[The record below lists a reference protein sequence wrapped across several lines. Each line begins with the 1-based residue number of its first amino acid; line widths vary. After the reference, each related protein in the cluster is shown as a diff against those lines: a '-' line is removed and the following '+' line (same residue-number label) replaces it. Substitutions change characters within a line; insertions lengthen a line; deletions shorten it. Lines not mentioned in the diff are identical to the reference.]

1 MPESHHLWAPRM
13 RTLLIAEDHPELA
26 ASLAAAAKELGL
38 SPLVAGRGM
47 DALALVDRSAPL
59 AALVGLSLPDMRGPE
74 LVRRLSARA
83 IPCASMGAVPRD
95 DPAAKEALEAGAI
108 AFVQEPFA
116 PREVLEGVLAR
127 LAQSPPRSMAAGE
140 MAELLPL
147 EEPVEGEDA
156 LEILSTTEAG
166 EGESDLDDS
175 DLLDK
180 RHLEGP
186 ESALSAAALDLDPQG
201 HPAAHPALSSGELA
215 APGSGPGA
223 SISPLADVGA
233 GLRGSQPAERTAPTP
248 PLAGE
253 PAAPPAPAKRPFPWP
268 PEGSLAERSL
278 ARLLAGFHERRW
290 SGELR
295 LRHGEVLKVV
305 GVIEGRIRFA
315 ASNVRSE
322 RLGSFASRAG
332 RLTGDALARVQAEV
346 ARSNGRTADAM
357 IALGLL
363 SRAELTGLVAQQV
376 REIVWSALEW
386 LDGTYRLA
394 LAPRRRPELQELGLE
409 PLGPL
414 ILEGFRRGP
423 SLLHLRELV
432 APSTRFEP
440 APDPPFHPADLGL
453 AGEEALVLAHADGT
467 KDVEDLIVLSGLGE
481 RAVLAIL
488 RALWQVGVLR
498 PHTPPVSR
506 RRVVLA

>member
-1 MPESHHLWAPRM
+1 M
-13 RTLLIAEDHPELA
+13 RTLLIAEDHAELA

-38 SPLVAGRGM
+38 SPLVARRGM
-47 DALALVDRSAPL
+47 DALALADRSTPL

-83 IPCASMGAVPRD
+83 IPCAAMGAVPRD
-95 DPAAKEALEAGAI
+95 SPAAKEALDAGAI

-127 LAQSPPRSMAAGE
+127 LPQSPPRSMVAQEA
-140 MAELLPL
+140 AELLPL
-147 EEPVEGEDA
+147 EEPVDGEDA
-156 LEILSTTEAG
+156 LEILSTTRAG
-166 EGESDLDDS
+166 EAESDLDDS
-175 DLLDK
+175 DLLDT

-186 ESALSAAALDLDPQG
+186 ERAPAEAGLVLEPGSPGS
-201 HPAAHPALSSGELA
+201 HPDANPALWSGELA
-215 APGSGPGA
+215 AADSGPCTA
-223 SISPLADVGA
+223 ILPTANHAA
-233 GLRGSQPAERTAPTP
+233 GPRGSPPAEGPERPAPV
-248 PLAGE
+248 GE
-253 PAAPPAPAKRPFPWP
+253 LTQGAAPPAPAKPASPWP

-295 LRHGEVLKVV
+295 LRRGEVLKVV
-305 GVIEGRIRFA
+305 GVLEGRIRFA

-363 SRAELTGLVAQQV
+363 SRVELTGLVAQQV

-386 LDGTYRLA
+386 PDGTYQLA
-394 LAPRRRPELQELGLE
+394 LVPRRRPKLLELGLE

-423 SLLHLRELV
+423 SLLRLRELI

-440 APDPPFHPADLGL
+440 APDPPFHPADLVL
-453 AGEEALVLAHADGT
+453 AVEEALVLAHADGT
-467 KDVEDLIVLSGLGE
+467 KDVEDLIVLSGLCE

-488 RALWQVGVLR
+488 LALWQVGVLR
-498 PHTPPVSR
+498 PHAPPVSR

>member
-1 MPESHHLWAPRM
+1 M
-13 RTLLIAEDHPELA
+13 RTLLIAEDHAELA

-38 SPLVAGRGM
+38 SPLVARRGM
-47 DALALVDRSAPL
+47 DALALADRSAPL

-83 IPCASMGAVPRD
+83 IPCAAMGAVPRD
-95 DPAAKEALEAGAI
+95 SPAAKEALDAGAI

-127 LAQSPPRSMAAGE
+127 LPQSPPRSMVAQEAAG
-140 MAELLPL
+140 LLPL

-156 LEILSTTEAG
+156 LEILSTTKAG
-166 EGESDLDDS
+166 EAESDLDDS
-175 DLLDK
+175 DLLDT

-186 ESALSAAALDLDPQG
+186 ESAPAAAAL
-201 HPAAHPALSSGELA
+201 S
-215 APGSGPGA
+215 PG
-223 SISPLADVGA
+223 
-233 GLRGSQPAERTAPTP
+233 GSQPAEGSERSA
-248 PLAGE
+248 LEGE
-253 PAAPPAPAKRPFPWP
+253 PIQSAAPPAPAKRAPPWP

-295 LRHGEVLKVV
+295 LRRGEILKVV
-305 GVIEGRIRFA
+305 GVLEGRIRFA

-322 RLGSFASRAG
+322 RLGGFASRAG

-346 ARSNGRTADAM
+346 ARSSGRTADAM

-386 LDGTYRLA
+386 PDGTYQLA
-394 LAPRRRPELQELGLE
+394 LVPRRRPKLLELGLE

-423 SLLHLRELV
+423 SLLRLRELI

-453 AGEEALVLAHADGT
+453 AVEEALVLAHADGT
-467 KDVEDLIVLSGLGE
+467 KDVEDLIVLSGLCE
-481 RAVLAIL
+481 RAVLATL
-488 RALWQVGVLR
+488 LALWQVGVLR
-498 PHTPPVSR
+498 PHAPPVSR